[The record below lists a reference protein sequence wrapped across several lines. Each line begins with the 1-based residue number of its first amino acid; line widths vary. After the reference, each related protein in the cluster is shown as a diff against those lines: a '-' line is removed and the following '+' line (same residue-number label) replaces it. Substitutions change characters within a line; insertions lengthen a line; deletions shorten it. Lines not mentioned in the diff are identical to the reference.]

1 MKTIQDLSILFW
13 LWKKRADST
22 GKAPIYVRLSIN
34 KTRIQFAL
42 GHKVIPTLFN
52 TQSGLVKGNSDD
64 AKTINNHLILV
75 KGKLQQHFNSLIT
88 QHEVVTPEMVRNAYL
103 GKKEVQKTL
112 VYAFKWHNDQFEQ
125 KVKAGNRAPAS
136 LEKFKTTLDKITAFL
151 KAEFNL
157 SDIPLPNIKHSF
169 AEDFEHYLTI
179 TEKLQNNSAMKHIRN
194 TKKVLW
200 MCVQKDWLSKNPI
213 QEFRCSYHSP
223 DRERLMKD
231 ELDRLISKEM
241 PLKRLEEVRDTY
253 VAMCFTGY
261 AYKDASILSKDHI
274 HIMIDGQRWFMKNR
288 IKTEC
293 KENVPIFPIVEE
305 IIERYKDHPF
315 CVRNNKV
322 FPINSNQKFNAYL
335 KEIAA
340 ICQINKNLTTHTAR
354 HTFATTVTL
363 SNGVPIETVS
373 ALLGH
378 NSIRTTQIYAKIVA
392 QKVSDD
398 MGMLKQ
404 KLQQASINLTGSK
417 LKTN

>member
-1 MKTIQDLSILFW
+1 MKVNQDLCILFW
-13 LWKKRADST
+13 LCKQKNDNT
-22 GKAPIYVRLSIN
+22 GKATIYARLTIGGAR
-34 KTRIQFAL
+34 TQFSL
-42 GHKVIPTLFN
+42 GKKVMPSQFIR
-52 TQSGLVKGNSDD
+52 QSGLVKGSSEE
-64 AKTINNHLILV
+64 AKTLNNYLTLV
-75 KGKLQQHFNSLIT
+75 KGKLQQHYNILIT
-88 QHEVVTPEMVRNAYL
+88 QQEVVTPEMVRNAYN
-103 GKKEVQKTL
+103 GSTGNTKTL
-112 VYAFKWHNDQFEQ
+112 VQAFKYHNEQFEQ

-136 LEKFKTTLDKITAFL
+136 LEKFKTTLDKIISFL

-194 TKKVLW
+194 TKKILW
-200 MCVQKDWLSKNPI
+200 MCVQKDWLNKNPI

-288 IKTEC
+288 VKTEC

-305 IIERYKDHPF
+305 IIERYKDHPY
-315 CVRNNKV
+315 CVRYNKV

-335 KEIAA
+335 KEVAA
-340 ICQINKNLTTHTAR
+340 ICQIDKNLTTHTAR

-398 MGMLKQ
+398 MGLLKL
-404 KLQQASINLTGSK
+404 KLQQARLISGIKETGS
-417 LKTN
+417 

>member
-1 MKTIQDLSILFW
+1 MKVNQDLSILLW
-13 LWKKRADST
+13 LRKQRKDEL
-22 GKAPIYVRLSIN
+22 GKVPVCVRLTIN
-34 KTRIQFAL
+34 GVRAQFSL
-42 GHKVIPTLFN
+42 GIKVLPSQFN
-52 TQSGLVKGNSDD
+52 TDSGS
-64 AKTINNHLILV
+64 V
-75 KGKLQQHFNSLIT
+75 KGKSEESKMINNQLDVVKGQLHLHYNKMTALHNI
-88 QHEVVTPEMVRNAYL
+88 VTPEMIKNSYL
-103 GKKEVQKTL
+103 GKVQEQKTL
-112 VYAFKWHNDQFEQ
+112 VQAFKYHNEQFEQ

-136 LEKFKTTLDKITAFL
+136 LEKFKTTLDKIIAFL

-194 TKKVLW
+194 TKKILW
-200 MCVQKDWLSKNPI
+200 MCVQKDWLNKNPI
-213 QEFRCSYHSP
+213 KEFRCSYHSP

-288 IKTEC
+288 VKTEC

-305 IIERYKDHPF
+305 ILERYKNHPY
-315 CVRNNKV
+315 CVRYNKV

-335 KEIAA
+335 KEVAA
-340 ICQINKNLTTHTAR
+340 ICQIDKNLTTHTAR

-398 MGMLKQ
+398 MGLLKL
-404 KLQQASINLTGSK
+404 KLQNASFNRNMEKVGS
-417 LKTN
+417 